1 MTITLS
7 VTELSNHLS
16 DYLDR
21 VIDRHEHFI
30 VLRNNQAVAEL
41 RPIQPK
47 NRLSDLPALLD
58 SLQHLTPEEAEA
70 FARDM
75 YEVQSN
81 QPPEQLRNP
90 WDS

>member
-1 MTITLS
+1 MTTPLS

-21 VIDRHEHFI
+21 VIDRREHFI
-30 VLRNNQAVAEL
+30 ILRDNQAVAEL

-47 NRLSDLPALLD
+47 NCLGDLPALVA
-58 SLQHLTPEEAEA
+58 SLSHLTVEEAEA
-70 FARDM
+70 FARDL

>member
-21 VIDRHEHFI
+21 VIDRREHFI
-30 VLRNNQAVAEL
+30 ILRDNQAVAEL
-41 RPIQPK
+41 CPIQPK
-47 NRLSDLPALLD
+47 NRFSDLPALLA
-58 SLQHLTPEEAEA
+58 SLSHLTVEEAEA
-70 FARDM
+70 FARDI
-75 YEVQSN
+75 YTVQSD
-81 QPPEQLRNP
+81 QPTEQLRNP